1 MHPRVQN
8 QDNLQWPFSSF
19 PSVFNLIKPHILR
32 YFTQMSVTQSYE
44 ADFKPVVTVLMLA
57 YTRNDYN
64 KDNNSFLIESPQ
76 HNEERCHWNPDF
88 FQC

>member
-8 QDNLQWPFSSF
+8 QDNLQRPFSSF
-19 PSVFNLIKPHILR
+19 PSIFNLIKPHILR

-44 ADFKPVVTVLMLA
+44 ADFKHVVTVLMLA

-64 KDNNSFLIESPQ
+64 NYKDNNSFLLIESPQ
-76 HNEERCHWNPDF
+76 HNEE
-88 FQC
+88 